1 MAAGLSRERTGRAP
15 GAEPGERPEPTERL
29 GAVGERWGPGVP
41 DPGSAPRAPH
51 TGRAAPGRF
60 SLCPPARSFLPRRHR
75 RGGAARPPP
84 AFVKGEALRC
94 SPPPHLLPFPS
105 VPAPTQLRVSGV
117 PCAVSDTA
125 AVRSVETSP
134 WKRRGGGG
142 GKDTAPAPLVDSV
155 GSGHGGGCSRHCP
168 PGGQSFPCGSAPAHE
183 VLGLNPIKCN

>member
-1 MAAGLSRERTGRAP
+1 MPLGSGGDRGCRTPAQHPAPRTPAGLHRGGSPSA
-15 GAEPGERPEPTERL
+15 RPL
-29 GAVGERWGPGVP
+29 
-41 DPGSAPRAPH
+41 
-51 TGRAAPGRF
+51 
-60 SLCPPARSFLPRRHR
+60 ARSFPAAIAGAVLPV
-75 RGGAARPPP
+75 PPP